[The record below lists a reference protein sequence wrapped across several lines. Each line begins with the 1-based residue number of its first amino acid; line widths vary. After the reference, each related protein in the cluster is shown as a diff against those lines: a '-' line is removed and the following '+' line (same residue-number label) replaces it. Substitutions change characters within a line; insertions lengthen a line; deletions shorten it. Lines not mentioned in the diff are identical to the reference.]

1 MLVHELWV
9 HSCLSFYIVNY
20 ISEFHHQWMDSYTYW
35 QLTLL
40 SVFSH
45 FCSYCVYFGKL
56 NFYIDIILFMS
67 FSYKTIL
74 TLNYQIEKYQMANPF
89 SILIDILNLF
99 SYIVFPQK
107 PSFLLSLES
116 IIYSFSLCSMHSV
129 FLIFFYLYDKYIH
142 FFFSGSKVIERNYII
157 LMAGIEI
164 RIFTFEP
171 T

>member
-1 MLVHELWV
+1 
-9 HSCLSFYIVNY
+9 
-20 ISEFHHQWMDSYTYW
+20 
-35 QLTLL
+35 
-40 SVFSH
+40 
-45 FCSYCVYFGKL
+45 
-56 NFYIDIILFMS
+56 MS

-99 SYIVFPQK
+99 SYIVFLRSQVSYCLLK
-107 PSFLLSLES
+107 ASFILFHCVPC
-116 IIYSFSLCSMHSV
+116 IVSFSSS
-129 FLIFFYLYDKYIH
+129 FIFMINIYTS
-142 FFFSGSKVIERNYII
+142 FFSGSKVIERNYII